1 MNLFRFLADID
12 IKIMLTHI
20 NEIKYRSNNLSH
32 ERILPNDRQLVI
44 KIVERKSL
52 IFFG

>member
-1 MNLFRFLADID
+1 MKEVISSSNLFRFLANID

-32 ERILPNDRQLVI
+32 EMILSNDRVN
-44 KIVERKSL
+44 
-52 IFFG
+52 